1 MNIKIGAA
9 ALTILAIFTL
19 ASCASPNIPDAG
31 TGPVIEQTTAPDT
44 GDLAPGDSVDA
55 ARAAEL
61 NAAQGDVRAYE
72 LRGGSFEVTEAG
84 APLSKS
90 ITADIENR
98 LAAIPVATGPEDSE
112 AIENAIGD
120 LVSDAKMQTGR
131 NVVAVTHL
139 WVSGDPV
146 NSQVPRGIERW
157 VHIGDPQNEA
167 FNRWDM
173 LLGDG
178 SAADYAAELKGSSV
192 GSPQYDLF
200 IHD

>member
-9 ALTILAIFTL
+9 ALVLIATFTL
-19 ASCASPNIPDAG
+19 ASCASPDTPESAS
-31 TGPVIEQTTAPDT
+31 TPPVEQTVASDM
-44 GDLAPGDSVDA
+44 GDLAPGDSVDS

-61 NAAQGDVRAYE
+61 NAVQGDTRAYE
-72 LRGGSFEVTEAG
+72 LSDGTFEVTEVD
-84 APLSKS
+84 APLSRS
-90 ITADIENR
+90 ITADVEAR

-112 AIENAIGD
+112 AVENAIGD
-120 LVSDAKMQTGR
+120 LVYAAEMQTGR
-131 NVVAVTHL
+131 SVVVVTRL
-139 WVSGDPV
+139 WVSGDPT
-146 NSQVPRGIERW
+146 NSEVPRGIERW
-157 VHIGDPQNEA
+157 VHVGDPQSEA

-178 SAADYAAELKGSSV
+178 SSADYIAELKASVV